1 MLVSIELLVHI
12 HPSLF
17 TVVEPGERALGGKRK
32 LLQRGEPASKRVKVP
47 AYFLPDVA
55 QCVAMTDVKLPL
67 THLSLKVGVTL
78 QTKGIQLNLS
88 SADTELMVISP
99 CPSPLALPLPFSL
112 LSALHSYR
120 YLILSFIQ
128 FLM

>member
-1 MLVSIELLVHI
+1 MIISPGLIAHP
-12 HPSLF
+12 HPSPA

-67 THLSLKVGVTL
+67 THLSLKVGVRLIEPAVCLHTCPIS
-78 QTKGIQLNLS
+78 THIRKYNSGKLS
-88 SADTELMVISP
+88 
-99 CPSPLALPLPFSL
+99 
-112 LSALHSYR
+112 
-120 YLILSFIQ
+120 
-128 FLM
+128 

>member
-1 MLVSIELLVHI
+1 MCIVSFSLPP
-12 HPSLF
+12 PSPPPPPPFL

-67 THLSLKVGVTL
+67 THLSLKV
-78 QTKGIQLNLS
+78 
-88 SADTELMVISP
+88 ISD
-99 CPSPLALPLPFSL
+99 FN
-112 LSALHSYR
+112 
-120 YLILSFIQ
+120 
-128 FLM
+128 

>member
-1 MLVSIELLVHI
+1 MLASTELI
-12 HPSLF
+12 ATTSLSP

-67 THLSLKVGVTL
+67 THLSLKVGVTYR
-78 QTKGIQLNLS
+78 TK
-88 SADTELMVISP
+88 DMPPHCCT
-99 CPSPLALPLPFSL
+99 
-112 LSALHSYR
+112 
-120 YLILSFIQ
+120 
-128 FLM
+128 

>member
-1 MLVSIELLVHI
+1 MIISPGLIAHP
-12 HPSLF
+12 HPSPA

-67 THLSLKVGVTL
+67 THLSLKVGV
-78 QTKGIQLNLS
+78 
-88 SADTELMVISP
+88 
-99 CPSPLALPLPFSL
+99 
-112 LSALHSYR
+112 R
-120 YLILSFIQ
+120 LI
-128 FLM
+128 